1 MNLFQA
7 ANGAATFL
15 ILSAIV
21 AGLARY
27 FDTAKKSPL
36 QDSLDRPDIILLG
49 LFIVIFRVKTLL
61 DDHKHF
67 AESYQDKS
75 TFRYV
80 GFLLAVLSWLLW
92 GIAGYLLPNTTRSSE
107 LMVASIGVSTLWV
120 AAHVIEILTD
130 KTRRN
135 NEVLTSVIREKWV
148 VINILYML
156 LLGSH
161 IGWFSPVVK
170 ESAIAPLALLLVL
183 LLFDIATS
191 RSLRDVTKPNPP
203 AEE

>member
-21 AGLARY
+21 AGLAKY
-27 FDTAKKSPL
+27 FEASPSSPL
-36 QDSLDRPDIILLG
+36 QSLLGQPDIILLG

-61 DDHKHF
+61 DEHKHF

-75 TFRYV
+75 NFRYV
-80 GFLLAVLSWLLW
+80 GFLLAVLSWILW
-92 GIAGYLLPNTTRSSE
+92 GIAGYLLPNTARSSE
-107 LMVASIGVSTLWV
+107 LMVASIAVSTLWV

-135 NEVLTSVIREKWV
+135 SEVLTSVMREKWV
-148 VINILYML
+148 VVNILYIL
-156 LLGSH
+156 FLGSH
-161 IGWFSPVVK
+161 IGWLSPVVK
-170 ESAIAPLALLLVL
+170 EKAIAPLILLLVL
-183 LLFDIATS
+183 LLFDVVSS
-191 RSLRDVTKPNPP
+191 RSLQHVTKPNPP
-203 AEE
+203 A

>member
-21 AGLARY
+21 AGLAKY
-27 FDTAKKSPL
+27 FDASTSTPL
-36 QDSLDRPDIILLG
+36 QDLLSRPEIILLG

-75 TFRYV
+75 NFRYV
-80 GFLLAVLSWLLW
+80 GFLLAVVSWLLW

-130 KTRRN
+130 KTRRI
-135 NEVLTSVIREKWV
+135 NEVLTSVMREKWV

-156 LLGSH
+156 LLGAH
-161 IGWFSPVVK
+161 VGWFSPIVEEK
-170 ESAIAPLALLLVL
+170 AKSPLVLLLVL
-183 LLFDIATS
+183 LLFDVVSS
-191 RSLRDVTKPNPP
+191 RSLHDVTKPNPP
-203 AEE
+203 T